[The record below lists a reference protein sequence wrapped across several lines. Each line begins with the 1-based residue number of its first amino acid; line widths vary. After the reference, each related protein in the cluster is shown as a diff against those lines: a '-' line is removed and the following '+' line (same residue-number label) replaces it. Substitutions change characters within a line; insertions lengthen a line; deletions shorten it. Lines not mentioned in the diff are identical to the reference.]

1 VLPRVKAVRHVRGY
15 VLEVTFTD
23 GVCGEIDFRERIVG
37 RGGVFAP
44 LEDVEVFRQARV
56 DPEVDTL
63 VWPNGVDLCPDVLY
77 NLVTGAPL
85 PGQEPATASAG
96 KGEQATD

>member
-1 VLPRVKAVRHVRGY
+1 MLPRIKAVRHIRDFT
-15 VLEVTFTD
+15 LEVTFTD
-23 GVCGEIDFRERIVG
+23 GVRGEIDFRERIVG

-44 LEDVEVFRQARV
+44 LEDVEVFRQVRV

-77 NLVTGAPL
+77 SLVTGAPL
-85 PGQEPATASAG
+85 PGQEPEPASAG
-96 KGEQATD
+96 KREQGTH